1 MRKFSSALAALAVV
15 SSSFA
20 WSTAAMASHSYT
32 FQGPVTV
39 FKGLELFCTAT
50 VVKTPDHDPVTGADL
65 NTGTVTV
72 SIAPPTDPRCSLLN
86 ITSNPMNY
94 VQGAPDANGWKS
106 MTIYGFRAETIT
118 LGNCYGDIVVKK
130 REVSPGQWEMDV
142 TTVIPE
148 EFGGGDC
155 YVDGIIPSI

>member
-1 MRKFSSALAALAVV
+1 MRKLTSTFAALAMIG
-15 SSSFA
+15 SSFA
-20 WSTAAMASHSYT
+20 GATAASAHSYT

-39 FKGLELFCTAT
+39 FKGLELECTAT
-50 VVKTPDHDPVTGADL
+50 VVKTPDHDSAGNHL

-72 SIAPPTDPRCSLLN
+72 SIAPPTDPRCAALT

-94 VQGAPDANGWKS
+94 VQGPAGAGGWKD

-118 LGNCYGDIVVKK
+118 LGNCAGDVVVKK
-130 REVSPGQWEMDV
+130 REVSPGVWEMDV

-148 EFGGGDC
+148 ETGGGDC
-155 YVDGIIPSI
+155 YIYGTIPSI